1 MINFLVPKD
10 RTMGSEASS
19 LEGTQ
24 ISGVSSSRLGG
35 SPPLYAAMVREEVVS
50 HGTHVRL
57 RGSDGELRGLD
68 LFPVS

>member
-35 SPPLYAAMVREEVVS
+35 SPPLYA
-50 HGTHVRL
+50 GL